1 MFTAYSHNEQGCLT
15 WEIRRNRLI
24 LTCRLTHLSKQV
36 YIIDNHEL
44 EYIRCTLKE
53 QINSCISPHASQSI
67 FVNSSINTITLTI
80 RKIDEYNVDGK
91 WRCKQGNNAYDTEVS
106 AAKGNLLSI
115 L

>member
-1 MFTAYSHNEQGCLT
+1 MFTAYSHHEQGCLT

-24 LTCRLTHLSKQV
+24 LTCRLTNLSKQV
-36 YIIDNHEL
+36 YLIDNHEQ

-53 QINSCISPHASQSI
+53 KINSCISPHASQSI

-80 RKIDEYNVDGK
+80 RKIDEQNVDGK
-91 WRCKQGNNAYDTEVS
+91 WKCKQGNNAYETEVS